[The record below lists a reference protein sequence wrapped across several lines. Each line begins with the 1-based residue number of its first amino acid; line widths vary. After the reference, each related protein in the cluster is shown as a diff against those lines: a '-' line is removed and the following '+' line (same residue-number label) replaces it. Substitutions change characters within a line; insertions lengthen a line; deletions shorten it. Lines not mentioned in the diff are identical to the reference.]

1 MNRLT
6 FFFDVSHVVDVRSAA
21 QPREAA
27 RRETL
32 VGEYGEVEDGM
43 QIQVRSLCDARGFE
57 GPWSKRLA
65 AA

>member
-6 FFFDVSHVVDVRSAA
+6 FFFDVRHAVDMRSAA

-32 VGEYGEVEDGM
+32 VGDYGEVEDGM
-43 QIQVRSLCDARGFE
+43 QIQVRSMCDAT
-57 GPWSKRLA
+57 RL
-65 AA
+65 

>member
-1 MNRLT
+1 VNRLT
-6 FFFDVSHVVDVRSAA
+6 FFLNVGHVDDVRSAA

-43 QIQVRSLCDARGFE
+43 QCSYREL
-57 GPWSKRLA
+57 
-65 AA
+65 